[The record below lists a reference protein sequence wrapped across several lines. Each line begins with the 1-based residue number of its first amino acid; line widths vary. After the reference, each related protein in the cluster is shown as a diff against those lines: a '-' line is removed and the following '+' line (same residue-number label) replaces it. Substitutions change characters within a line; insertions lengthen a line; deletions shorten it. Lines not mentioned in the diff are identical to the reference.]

1 MEHRQ
6 FSVQSLLRRHRGKSG
21 ISAAALTGAP
31 VREGRPYLSSSS
43 SQKTLETLQM
53 KRCTCAVLCWL
64 WVGGLGRGDPAG
76 SPCKEQP
83 VSLSLSLS
91 PSLSCLSFSVPPPS
105 APLAL
110 PSQLSLSASLCLS
123 LALDLWL
130 RPRPPLWLG
139 PRLSLPAAGS
149 GASAPEP
156 AV

>member
-83 VSLSLSLS
+83 VSLSLS